1 MYSVPLPFPYF
12 ALQVDYSSKTAV
24 LGGRTLKEGD
34 WLSLNGSTGEVLE
47 GKQPVKP
54 PEMSGE
60 WGGGQTGRQGG
71 RGWRQ
76 QQAGSGLEAALWR
89 LPVWLPADVARSTSA
104 VRSHPRCSHLRPV
117 CR

>member
-1 MYSVPLPFPYF
+1 MLRRVCSLPLAFPCHSFPYI

-60 WGGGQTGRQGG
+60 WGGGGG
-71 RGWRQ
+71 AGACSGVAGWKQ
-76 QQAGSGLEAALWR
+76 Q
-89 LPVWLPADVARSTSA
+89 
-104 VRSHPRCSHLRPV
+104 
-117 CR
+117 